1 MIIRGTTP
9 PIRFT
14 FSDVNPLE
22 MAAAFLTV
30 PVCKRCCRCQP
41 DLRRKRVRGA
51 EGG

>member
-30 PVCKRCCRCQP
+30 HQNDVTIEKELSSC
-41 DLRRKRVRGA
+41 RRK
-51 EGG
+51 